1 MEIIHNHYPNRI
13 LQPEYEFRSVK
24 LFVKKTNMYNSADN
38 LFEEAKKKYDEIKE
52 LLNGAKDDITG
63 ASSKERQEQLK
74 DRIEELNKNAES
86 IYGLCLPL
94 PNELSDQQTHDWE
107 TSKSIVGETLGN
119 FADVTVKDVVG
130 SVSKTLA
137 KAVPKLSI
145 NKTVA
150 NAANAS
156 GARKPL
162 INPGYFQDYNGSQP
176 REFTFSW
183 DFIPRNEEEVDQIKN
198 IVYHLKKFTLP
209 SSIGGVALLS
219 PFTFDI
225 EIGSPEINQMMS
237 MVDVVCKSLNID
249 YAADGALQFLPNGM
263 PKYIKVSM
271 SFIERTVITA
281 NLY

>member
-1 MEIIHNHYPNRI
+1 MEIIHNHYPKRI

-38 LFEEAKKKYDEIKE
+38 LFEEAKKKYDDIKE

-63 ASSKERQEQLK
+63 ASSKEWQEQLK
-74 DRIEELNKNAES
+74 DRIEKLNKNSES
-86 IYGLCLPL
+86 IYGICLPL

-119 FADVTVKDVVG
+119 LVNAT
-130 SVSKTLA
+130 
-137 KAVPKLSI
+137 I

-150 NAANAS
+150 SAANAS

-183 DFIPRNEEEVDQIKN
+183 DFVPNNEEEVDQIKN

-281 NLY
+281 DLY